1 MKAEKTKYL
10 IGAVLAVAVIGGLVL
25 LGRERVSPGPAP
37 VVSADPELSGGPKSS
52 GTAQGPL
59 EVEKDPAAAGTA
71 ASDRKTTD
79 NLYGLPPLTMENV
92 DINPEK
98 PADMPL
104 ADWEEYERQR
114 YEMVQLKAYKFRQ
127 TDPSK
132 VKPYEIA
139 EVVPE
144 AAKKYDIPQELLA
157 ALLYTSSDGG
167 HHYAEHDIEGGF
179 GLMMLKESPQCD
191 TLGEAA
197 QLLGVSREDVIYDQ
211 RLNVLGGAAVLRQY
225 YDDAIAAG
233 LDESEAWY
241 MAVSQYSGRPQPI
254 LAAALADQVAGN
266 MMKGFEIDSEDGS
279 GYYVQDPNPNPI
291 FLPKNWKLAA
301 VDPPAGTAED
311 KVNAGA
317 APAEDPGAAPGGDA
331 SPAPEAAPAQ

>member
-1 MKAEKTKYL
+1 MKAEKTKSL
-10 IGAVLAVAVIGGLVL
+10 IGAVLAVVVIVGLVL
-25 LGRERVSPGPAP
+25 LGGPRVSPGPSTVA
-37 VVSADPELSGGPKSS
+37 SQDPEMSGGLKSS
-52 GTAQGPL
+52 GNTAQKPL
-59 EVEKDPAAAGTA
+59 EIKEDSAPAEVATQ
-71 ASDRKTTD
+71 DKKTTD

-241 MAVSQYSGRPQPI
+241 MTVAQYSGRPQPV

-266 MMKGFEIDSEDGS
+266 MIKGFEIDSEDGS
-279 GYYVQDPNPNPI
+279 GYYLQDPMPNPI
-291 FLPKNWKLAA
+291 FLPKNWRLAG
-301 VDPPAGTAED
+301 VDPPAGVAQD
-311 KVNAGA
+311 KVDAGA
-317 APAEDPGAAPGGDA
+317 VPAGDSAPT
-331 SPAPEAAPAQ
+331 PEAAPAQ